1 MLVKSTP
8 HITPAPT
15 GDGMLNTRKAKRRLL
30 PIDHPLCDSHEF
42 GALVRLCPKVV
53 TRKCRAGLIIAFGS
67 PLRIH
72 IREAGKWGLT
82 EPDCLRLLAAIRAPG
97 AL

>member
-1 MLVKSTP
+1 MLVKSTYSV
-8 HITPAPT
+8 TPASP
-15 GDGMLNTRKAKRRLL
+15 GDGMLNTRKAMRRRL
-30 PIDHPLCDSHEF
+30 PIDHPLCDSDEF

-53 TRKCRAGLIIAFGS
+53 TRKCRAGLIKATGK

-72 IREAGKWGLT
+72 IREASKWGLT
-82 EPDCLRLLAAIRAPG
+82 ESECLRLLAAIRAPG